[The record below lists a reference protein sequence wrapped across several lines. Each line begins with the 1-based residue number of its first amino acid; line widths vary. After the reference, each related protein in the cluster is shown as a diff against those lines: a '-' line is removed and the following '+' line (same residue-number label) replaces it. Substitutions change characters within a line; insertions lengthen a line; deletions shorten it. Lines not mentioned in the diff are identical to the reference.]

1 MAKKRLSREEKR
13 QKLERAQSEATS
25 IFHKDGAVETLRS
38 KPVKPSKPK
47 SSTIPVLD
55 LPPSQDVGQD
65 SLVPT
70 QEQLFEMDASVLLEF
85 ARGKCTENNVSTS
98 QQLFSIL
105 PEIGVVLAQR
115 DLLGPLFETK
125 PAQAPIVQELED
137 ATRMVNGQQNKAKPP
152 PVPDLKRRRSI
163 PPPPPPKSRSQAP
176 PLPPSMRRAI
186 DNGPVSHQPTSVVES
201 GDFTI
206 TAGDLSD
213 FINNL
218 RNSAESSKEKF
229 ERGKVRYAAEVKKLV
244 GRFGEARLSAIE
256 ESVRSKKEEFKTK
269 PEKEESKMEPQEIYV
284 NRLLILRGLVT
295 AYGKA
300 SKQHSQANVIQD
312 EMRSVRTSDM
322 PAVSLPELSQK
333 DAKDTIPG
341 KPNNVAIE
349 EPKSTVNE
357 PQEPVLLEVPK
368 STSSPQN
375 KESKWSFKAWF
386 KNRVSSPMT
395 WAVLSVGGFST
406 AAHLTGAYQ
415 TMLTGFTKL
424 WVQTLH
430 LPTFELP
437 EHSDKAIPYGILV
450 LTLAA
455 TELIRRRKVT
465 KELVRL
471 QRRSDLSKDE
481 EEACDYIVQ
490 KFTQI
495 KRTSADLGLQLAN
508 IKSVMKTDEVLF
520 DVVDVLFRHEIVW
533 NDLMDDVRLD
543 ERVRRELPTVIDQ
556 VERVVVGKRLA
567 QLVVY
572 IDHPERRKTQLKAL
586 LLADKLFSRKMAEVF
601 EKADGTYKNRPLR
614 ERLADIKYETSV
626 PSDQQRQF
634 ITDLEEDYALI
645 LAESGI
651 QTR

>member
-1 MAKKRLSREEKR
+1 MAKKRLSREERR

-25 IFHKDGAVETLRS
+25 IFNKDGAVETLRS
-38 KPVKPSKPK
+38 KPQKPT
-47 SSTIPVLD
+47 SSVIPVLD
-55 LPPSQDVGQD
+55 APPPQDIGQN
-65 SLVPT
+65 SPVPS
-70 QEQLFEMDASVLLEF
+70 QEQLFEMDAGVLLEF
-85 ARGKCTENNVSTS
+85 ARSECAANNVSNS
-98 QQLFSIL
+98 QQLFSHL
-105 PEIGVVLAQR
+105 LELGVVLAQR
-115 DLLGPLFETK
+115 DLLGPLFEIK
-125 PAQAPIVQELED
+125 PAQSSPVQED
-137 ATRMVNGQQNKAKPP
+137 ATRMVNGQQNKPKPP

-163 PPPPPPKSRSQAP
+163 PPPPPPPKKRSRSP
-176 PLPPSMRRAI
+176 PLPPSMGRVV
-186 DNGPVSHQPTSVVES
+186 DNGPVSHQPTSVVE
-201 GDFTI
+201 GGEFTLA
-206 TAGDLSD
+206 TGDLSD
-213 FINNL
+213 FINGL
-218 RNSAESSKEKF
+218 RDSADSSKEKF

-244 GRFGEARLSAIE
+244 ARFGEARLSTIE
-256 ESVRSKKEEFKTK
+256 ESVKSKKN
-269 PEKEESKMEPQEIYV
+269 ESEMEPQEIYV

-300 SKQHSQANVIQD
+300 AKQHSQANVIQD

-322 PAVSLPELSQK
+322 PAVPSLELSQK
-333 DAKDTIPG
+333 DSKATIPG
-341 KPNNVAIE
+341 KPNNVE
-349 EPKSTVNE
+349 EPQSIVQE

-368 STSSPQN
+368 STSSPQ
-375 KESKWSFKAWF
+375 KQEPKWSFKGWF
-386 KNRVSSPMT
+386 KNRISSPMT
-395 WAVLSVGGFST
+395 WAVFSVGGFST

-415 TMLTGFTKL
+415 TMLNGFTKL

-437 EHSDKAIPYGILV
+437 EHSDKAIPYGILA

-471 QRRSDLSKDE
+471 QRRSDLSKEE

-490 KFTQI
+490 RFTQI
-495 KRTSADLGLQLAN
+495 KRTSTDLGLQLAN

-520 DVVDVLFRHEIVW
+520 DVVDVLFRHEIIW
-533 NDLMDDVRLD
+533 NDLMDDARLD

-586 LLADKLFSRKMAEVF
+586 LLSDKLFSRKMAEVF
-601 EKADGTYKNRPLR
+601 EKDGGAYKNRALR
-614 ERLADIKYETSV
+614 ERLSDIKYETSV

-634 ITDLEEDYALI
+634 IADLEDDYALI